1 MGDEAKARNNSGEQ
15 LAVEKYDRIRR
26 GLNHA
31 PILKKEWSDRER
43 DAVLSTVGDA
53 EVVSAGLEH
62 VRGRELCH
70 VLRLLR
76 GGEIGRAFA
85 IAYLKYS
92 PEAVLPD
99 SMAAISERR
108 DVRMV
113 VGSEG
118 TDTTAFWTFAPYI
131 FDEFKQQEID
141 EITGM
146 RLLYKWVSNGRSVS
160 RTEFDY
166 DSQYYI
172 HLKGLEW
179 LNRFGC
185 NDNIYALDQKD
196 PEHTSHQFTREEAH
210 RIAPILVEEF
220 GSQL

>member
-1 MGDEAKARNNSGEQ
+1 MGDEAKVRGSTLESQ
-15 LAVEKYDRIRR
+15 TIERYDSIRR
-26 GLNHA
+26 SLNHA
-31 PILKKEWSDRER
+31 P
-43 DAVLSTVGDA
+43 VLRKNWPDEEVATALSVVGDA
-53 EVVSAGLEH
+53 EVVSSGLEH

-76 GGEIGRAFA
+76 GGEIERAFA

-99 SMAAISERR
+99 SVTRTSERR
-108 DVRMV
+108 DVRLV

-131 FDEFKQQEID
+131 YDEFRQQEID
-141 EITGM
+141 EMTGM
-146 RLLYKWVSNGRSVS
+146 RLLYKWAADGRSVS
-160 RTEFDY
+160 RAEHDY
-166 DSQYYI
+166 DSHYYV

-185 NDNIYALDQKD
+185 NDNIYSLDQQD
-196 PEHTSHQFTREEAH
+196 PEHISHQFTREEAH